1 MQLHFFG
8 NLDSRCSVA
17 ATCCSS
23 FRDLSEM
30 ICVALS
36 LQEVPHSCHTHWKYY
51 IPSQPHWLLE
61 ELHVLDSPI
70 VPSLYIG
77 CLFEKVTSAPG
88 LANLSLWFRWE
99 QKHSLPASLADVTSP
114 PEFVAMLS
122 SRLFPTTDSWRA
134 FLADSRSTVVEQ
146 IRALHKDLTPSSTEF

>member
-1 MQLHFFG
+1 
-8 NLDSRCSVA
+8 
-17 ATCCSS
+17 
-23 FRDLSEM
+23 
-30 ICVALS
+30 
-36 LQEVPHSCHTHWKYY
+36 
-51 IPSQPHWLLE
+51 
-61 ELHVLDSPI
+61 LDSPI

-114 PEFVAMLS
+114 AEFVAMLS